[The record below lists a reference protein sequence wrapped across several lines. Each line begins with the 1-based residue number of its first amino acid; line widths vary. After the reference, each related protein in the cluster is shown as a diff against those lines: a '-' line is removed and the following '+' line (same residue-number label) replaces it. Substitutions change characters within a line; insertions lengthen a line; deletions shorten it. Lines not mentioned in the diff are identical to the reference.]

1 MVEKSG
7 NLVQLLLQNLNRRP
21 MKQALFVKR
30 QGLYA
35 PVTYQEWFE
44 NVKWFALGLSQ
55 LAIGENDFVALI
67 SGNRPEWVYADM
79 GIMSIGAVNVPVYS
93 TLTAPEIAYILK
105 DAAAKIVIVEN
116 QDHLDKVLAIA
127 STCPALVHIVTIDR
141 HLKNADPMCM
151 SMDDV
156 QTLGKQSTS
165 TAYDDYLSHLDRI
178 SADHLASVV
187 YTSGTTGE
195 PKGVMLT
202 HGNFLADVR
211 DILLALPVQESDV
224 ALSFLPLA
232 HVFER
237 TTGYYSV
244 IAAGGSI
251 YYAESMDTIAA
262 NMLEVRPTV
271 VVSVPRL
278 YEKMQI
284 RIKDSVTG
292 FKKQLF
298 LWATRVAQWKGHE
311 NRGRSVGWGL
321 QIQYWIADRLVL
333 RKIRERTGGRLRF
346 FVSGGAPLSKD
357 VARFF
362 ENLGLLIIE
371 GYGLTETSPVV
382 ACNRLDQYKLG
393 TVGKVLPG
401 QEVRLGED
409 GELQVKGPIV
419 MRGYLNLPEK
429 TAEVLDEDGWFHTG
443 DIAEIDTD
451 GFISIVDRKKDLI
464 VLSNGKKAAPQM
476 VEMRLKSDPMIAQA
490 IVCGEGRNYLTA
502 LLVPDFTRIRRVKKM
517 PSHFTD
523 VDIARHPKILGMVQK
538 IVEKKMR
545 GLASFEQIKKF
556 ELLTHEFTIESGELT
571 PSLKPRRKVINA
583 NYSELINQL
592 YR

>member
-178 SADHLASVV
+178 SSDHLASVV

-333 RKIRERTGGRLRF
+333 RKVRERTGGRLRF

-464 VLSNGKKAAPQM
+464 VLSNGKKVAPQM

-592 YR
+592 YL

>member
-371 GYGLTETSPVV
+371 GYGLTET
-382 ACNRLDQYKLG
+382 
-393 TVGKVLPG
+393 
-401 QEVRLGED
+401 
-409 GELQVKGPIV
+409 
-419 MRGYLNLPEK
+419 
-429 TAEVLDEDGWFHTG
+429 
-443 DIAEIDTD
+443 
-451 GFISIVDRKKDLI
+451 
-464 VLSNGKKAAPQM
+464 
-476 VEMRLKSDPMIAQA
+476 
-490 IVCGEGRNYLTA
+490 
-502 LLVPDFTRIRRVKKM
+502 
-517 PSHFTD
+517 
-523 VDIARHPKILGMVQK
+523 
-538 IVEKKMR
+538 
-545 GLASFEQIKKF
+545 
-556 ELLTHEFTIESGELT
+556 
-571 PSLKPRRKVINA
+571 
-583 NYSELINQL
+583 
-592 YR
+592 

>member
-1 MVEKSG
+1 M
-7 NLVQLLLQNLNRRP
+7 
-21 MKQALFVKR
+21 
-30 QGLYA
+30 
-35 PVTYQEWFE
+35 
-44 NVKWFALGLSQ
+44 
-55 LAIGENDFVALI
+55 
-67 SGNRPEWVYADM
+67 
-79 GIMSIGAVNVPVYS
+79 
-93 TLTAPEIAYILK
+93 
-105 DAAAKIVIVEN
+105 
-116 QDHLDKVLAIA
+116 
-127 STCPALVHIVTIDR
+127 
-141 HLKNADPMCM
+141 
-151 SMDDV
+151 
-156 QTLGKQSTS
+156 
-165 TAYDDYLSHLDRI
+165 
-178 SADHLASVV
+178 
-187 YTSGTTGE
+187 
-195 PKGVMLT
+195 
-202 HGNFLADVR
+202 
-211 DILLALPVQESDV
+211 
-224 ALSFLPLA
+224 
-232 HVFER
+232 
-237 TTGYYSV
+237 
-244 IAAGGSI
+244 
-251 YYAESMDTIAA
+251 
-262 NMLEVRPTV
+262 
-271 VVSVPRL
+271 
-278 YEKMQI
+278 
-284 RIKDSVTG
+284 
-292 FKKQLF
+292 
-298 LWATRVAQWKGHE
+298 
-311 NRGRSVGWGL
+311 
-321 QIQYWIADRLVL
+321 
-333 RKIRERTGGRLRF
+333 
-346 FVSGGAPLSKD
+346 
-357 VARFF
+357 
-362 ENLGLLIIE
+362 
-371 GYGLTETSPVV
+371 V

>member
-165 TAYDDYLSHLDRI
+165 TAHDDYLSHLDRI

-333 RKIRERTGGRLRF
+333 RKVRERTGGRLRF

>member
-178 SADHLASVV
+178 SSDHLASVV

-224 ALSFLPLA
+224 ALSFLPLS

-333 RKIRERTGGRLRF
+333 RKVRERTGGRLRF

-464 VLSNGKKAAPQM
+464 VLSNGKKVAPQM

>member
-333 RKIRERTGGRLRF
+333 RKVRERTGGRLRF

>member
-35 PVTYQEWFE
+35 PVTYQEGFE

-333 RKIRERTGGRLRF
+333 RKVRERTGGRLRF

>member
-1 MVEKSG
+1 MVDQSK

-21 MKQALFVKR
+21 MKQALYVKR
-30 QGLYA
+30 QGLYT

-44 NVKWFALGLSQ
+44 NVKWFALGLTQ
-55 LAIGENDFVALI
+55 LAVGENDFIALV

-79 GIMSIGAVNVPVYS
+79 GIMSIGAVNVPIYS
-93 TLTAPEIAYILK
+93 TLTAPEIAYVLQ
-105 DAAAKIVIVEN
+105 DSAAKIVIVEN
-116 QDHLDKVLAIA
+116 QDHLDKVLTIA
-127 STCPALVHIVTIDR
+127 STCPALAHIVTIDR

-178 SADHLASVV
+178 SSDHLASVV

-224 ALSFLPLA
+224 VLSFLPLS

-244 IAAGGSI
+244 VAAGGSI

-278 YEKMQI
+278 YEKMQT
-284 RIKDSVTG
+284 RINDSLSG

-311 NRGRSVGWGL
+311 NRGRSVSWGL

-333 RKIRERTGGRLRF
+333 RKVRERIGGRLRF

-357 VARFF
+357 IGRFF

-371 GYGLTETSPVV
+371 GYGLTETSPVI

-401 QEVRLGED
+401 QEVRLGDD

-429 TAEVLDEDGWFHTG
+429 TAEVLDADGWFHTG
-443 DIAEIDTD
+443 DIAEIDSD

-464 VLSNGKKAAPQM
+464 VLSNGKKVAPQM

-502 LLVPDFTRIRRVKKM
+502 LIVPDFPRIRRIKKM
-517 PSHFTD
+517 ASHYSD
-523 VDIARHPKILGMVQK
+523 GDIAHHPKILAMFQK

-545 GLASFEQIKKF
+545 GLANFEQIKKF
-556 ELLTHEFTIESGELT
+556 ELLTHVF
-571 PSLKPRRKVINA
+571 KN
-583 NYSELINQL
+583 
-592 YR
+592 